1 MQLRERKEI
10 LMLIWSMVDHCVN
23 EIHKNSSIYAMTFVK
38 HCLPKF
44 GEYVHLILF
53 SRQVEGIGFINKK
66 EAINLAS
73 SEPLLRASS

>member
-53 SRQVEGIGFINKK
+53 SRQVEGIGSRGIFGGFPSITLIC
-66 EAINLAS
+66 AY
-73 SEPLLRASS
+73 